1 MPSSTKTRSQL
12 KAYFVKNAIP
22 TEGNFA
28 DLIDG
33 QLNQGDDGIFKQ
45 PNQPLALV
53 AADGEQKR
61 ALQLYSTYPA
71 ANPDWLVSLNP
82 RNLAGTAT
90 VAGFGIADGA
100 GNTRLMLAPDGSLTV
115 SGNLGYSGQLSKLDV
130 AENASVTLR
139 AADFNLGHSS
149 RRGTPGRAL
158 VDNKTALVLNYAKDW
173 ASTTIDSPLTI
184 NGNLRVNGSRIEN
197 STGLDIVQADAID
210 WLRINPAGDFPA
222 TAIYKP
228 VAIGTGGLSVGDW
241 SQQAAGNI
249 NATGSLTVKGTATI
263 ASGVL
268 ANSIGL
274 GTQTQGATT
283 WPYETIQMNPNNN
296 LRIWFASTER
306 FFFGNTGSLVLK
318 FNQGYW
324 AFQTD
329 GNLVKYNSAGVALWA
344 LNAVSGKAGWS

>member
-61 ALQLYSTYPA
+61 ALQFYSTYPA

-90 VAGFGIADGA
+90 AAGFGIADGA
-100 GNTRLMLAPDGSLTV
+100 GSTKLMLAPDGSLTV
-115 SGNLGYSGQLSKLDV
+115 SGNLAYSGQLSKLDV
-130 AENASVTLR
+130 AENPNVTIR
-139 AADFNLGHSS
+139 AYDFFLGHSG

-158 VDNKTALVLNYAKDW
+158 VDNKTALVVNYAKDW

-197 STGLDIVQADAID
+197 NTGLDIVQADAAD
-210 WLRINPAGDFPA
+210 WLRINPAGDYPA

-249 NATGSLTVKGTATI
+249 NATGSATI
-263 ASGVL
+263 KGGVQ
-268 ANSIGL
+268 ANSIGV
-274 GTQTQGATT
+274 GTQTQGATS
-283 WPYETIQMNPNNN
+283 WPYETIQMNAAHN
-296 LRIWFASTER
+296 LRIWFATTER
-306 FFFGNTGSLVLK
+306 FIFSNSGSLIIK

-324 AFQTD
+324 SFQTD

-344 LNAVSGKAGWS
+344 LNAVSGKAGWA